1 LENFKY
7 PFHIISFPSLERKN
21 ILLHCLV
28 GHELGHLISRQYFT
42 KTLVDHYVL
51 TIRDEIHKTVEKTF
65 QKTEEPELFLE
76 YKKQITRHQYI
87 EKATVAW
94 RRGLEE
100 ILSDIVGTLLFGPA
114 MIFSALEIAIQDN
127 LDNLP
132 STINN
137 FYPPWRLR
145 LREILK
151 VIQDPSQK
159 FIPLPNSIFSERIV
173 ECVNNQFEIIKKI
186 VEVEDDKKRI
196 EDNPI
201 LKIAY
206 REIYSHISDAKD
218 IFHDQLKD
226 SIVKSHD
233 LYTKLPHLIKRIDL
247 GIPPNAHEEN
257 IDEREPATLIEIINA
272 VWFHKI
278 TWEDRVFDEKGV
290 FNEDIIMK
298 RDRMNRLTLKA
309 IEYADIEDDY
319 RKK

>member
-1 LENFKY
+1 MCMITGMKHGQRLHKVF
-7 PFHIISFPSLERKN
+7 SN
-21 ILLHCLV
+21 ILKCSIIV
-28 GHELGHLISRQYFT
+28 
-42 KTLVDHYVL
+42 
-51 TIRDEIHKTVEKTF
+51 
-65 QKTEEPELFLE
+65 
-76 YKKQITRHQYI
+76 
-87 EKATVAW
+87 
-94 RRGLEE
+94 RGGIQPL
-100 ILSDIVGTLLFGPA
+100 DIVHRYLLSWRLWQPNLTECPRNRGKIRTLLFGPA

-151 VIQDPSQK
+151 VIQNPSQK
-159 FIPLPNSIFSERIV
+159 FIPLPNSIFSERII

-186 VEVEDDKKRI
+186 VEVEDDKTRI

-298 RDRMNRLTLKA
+298 RDRMNRLTLKEIGRA
-309 IEYADIEDDY
+309 HLEDDY